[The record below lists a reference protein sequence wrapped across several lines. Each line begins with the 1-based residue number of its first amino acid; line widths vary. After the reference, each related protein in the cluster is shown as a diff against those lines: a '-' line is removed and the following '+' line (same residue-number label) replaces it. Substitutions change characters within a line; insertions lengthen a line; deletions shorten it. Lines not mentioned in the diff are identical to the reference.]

1 MTTTTTTTTA
11 KTTAKPAKPAPSPM
25 QVRLEA
31 FGIVAAFKTFK
42 TLGPEDLTPA
52 QLASLQRA
60 GIDYTVSAKT
70 GRVGFKSTRFG
81 VKPSDAIAVLGWQ
94 VQADRSVEY
103 GTPIVGVYVDGK
115 PLMRGQLSQYTRRDS
130 ITVTT
135 K

>member
-1 MTTTTTTTTA
+1 MPTTKTI
-11 KTTAKPAKPAPSPM
+11 KTTKATKATPKTPM
-25 QVRLEA
+25 QIRLEA
-31 FGIVAAFKTFK
+31 FAIVAAFKTFK
-42 TLGPEDLTPA
+42 TLGPDDLTTA

-60 GIDYTVSAKT
+60 GMDYTVSAKT